1 MYDIKSKFAKNS
13 PLPCWKGY
21 ERVPGTTQ
29 GAKGSCRKSSP
40 TRKYV
45 SDAQRKAVWASKAD
59 GGKGNPNKMLSP
71 LTKKQK
77 GGGTRKTCLP
87 ASKIASMSK
96 KERASLVA
104 AKQKS
109 GKAGKYK
116 RSSKTNVKGARKKGA
131 TLRDWFQ
138 KEDWRQVNNPS
149 KKCGEK

>member
-1 MYDIKSKFAKNS
+1 MEIKKNLPEALKKEILAATKMKKAAMKLKKESGMMMKKAAVKMKKASAMKMKMKKEVMYDIKSKFKNS

-21 ERVPGTTQ
+21 ERVPGTAQ

-40 TRKYV
+40 SKKYV

-71 LTKKQK
+71 LAKKQK

-96 KERASLVA
+96 
-104 AKQKS
+104 
-109 GKAGKYK
+109 G
-116 RSSKTNVKGARKKGA
+116 
-131 TLRDWFQ
+131 
-138 KEDWRQVNNPS
+138 
-149 KKCGEK
+149 

>member
-21 ERVPGTTQ
+21 ERVPGTAQ

-40 TRKYV
+40 ARKYV